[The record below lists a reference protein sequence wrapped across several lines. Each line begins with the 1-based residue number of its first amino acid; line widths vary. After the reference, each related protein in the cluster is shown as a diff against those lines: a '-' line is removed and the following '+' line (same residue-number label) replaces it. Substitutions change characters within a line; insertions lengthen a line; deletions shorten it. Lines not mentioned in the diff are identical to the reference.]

1 MAFSNMEAALDAPL
15 LRVDDASISASSVS
29 TQKRDASAGAGVFAL
44 LIALTV
50 GDIVLGAILF
60 DRFGEIYAQYLNL
73 ATAACYCVAS
83 TAAVLWR
90 RAPRAPR
97 LLVVIGVL
105 NGGGNF
111 FQAVGQPHTPGITQS
126 LLSATLSV
134 PLVLSLSLLFLGKR
148 PSRTAAGA
156 AALVVAGAACSAF
169 RSRLGASRAL
179 IDAGGEDDG
188 GAGGIVVEWY
198 AVALFAVAQL
208 IFSAERVFEES
219 VFARALEGLDA
230 TTMFCWTMWVQFVL
244 YLPLLPSQ
252 QLPALGGLTPPQI
265 LPWSATACG
274 ARSAAPRPR
283 RRVGSP
289 GCDLVNTALFFA
301 YVAVD
306 GCCYCCGLYVIKR
319 YGASAMVV
327 AGSVALPLQQVV
339 FCAPFLVGRRYA
351 ESLYG
356 ADVAA
361 LVLVLAGFVG
371 FHRLSPEARCAGGC
385 GRCGGGGAR
394 AVIDEL
400 CSLSY
405 DALDGARGAARRRR
419 AADLAA
425 FFAPHDDADEFD
437 EAWAKRASLRLECN
451 VFTLWTVDYER
462 RSVGLFPVARLL
474 NHACAPN
481 CVREQDGDDL
491 RFTAL
496 ADIPAGGA
504 LNFSYVP
511 AAYGRAAAPR
521 GLHAKP
527 TGR

>member
-90 RAPRAPR
+90 RAPRRAPAR

-134 PLVLSLSLLFLGKR
+134 PLVLFLSLLFLGKR

-198 AVALFAVAQL
+198 AVALFAFAQL

-265 LPWSATACG
+265 LPVERDGLWCTLGRTAATPAG
-274 ARSAAPRPR
+274 LDL
-283 RRVGSP
+283 P

-306 GCCYCCGLYVIKR
+306 GCCYCYGLYVIKR

-361 LVLVLAGFVG
+361 LALVLAGFVG
-371 FHRLSPEARCAGGC
+371 FHRLSPE
-385 GRCGGGGAR
+385 
-394 AVIDEL
+394 
-400 CSLSY
+400 
-405 DALDGARGAARRRR
+405 
-419 AADLAA
+419 
-425 FFAPHDDADEFD
+425 
-437 EAWAKRASLRLECN
+437 
-451 VFTLWTVDYER
+451 
-462 RSVGLFPVARLL
+462 
-474 NHACAPN
+474 
-481 CVREQDGDDL
+481 
-491 RFTAL
+491 
-496 ADIPAGGA
+496 GA
-504 LNFSYVP
+504 L
-511 AAYGRAAAPR
+511 R
-521 GLHAKP
+521 G
-527 TGR
+527 

>member
-90 RAPRAPR
+90 RAPRRAPAR

-134 PLVLSLSLLFLGKR
+134 PLVLLLSLLFLGKR

-156 AALVVAGAACSAF
+156 AALVVAGAACGAF
-169 RSRLGASRAL
+169 RSRLGASHAL

-208 IFSAERVFEES
+208 VFSAERVFEES

-265 LPWSATACG
+265 LPVERDGLMRLASI
-274 ARSAAPRPR
+274 SILR
-283 RRVGSP
+283 RLLGPQFDFLAIICSQI
-289 GCDLVNTALFFA
+289 AFFHPFFFSNNDRRA
-301 YVAVD
+301 
-306 GCCYCCGLYVIKR
+306 
-319 YGASAMVV
+319 
-327 AGSVALPLQQVV
+327 SVA
-339 FCAPFLVGRRYA
+339 FRREIHRDEVGMETA
-351 ESLYG
+351 E
-356 ADVAA
+356 
-361 LVLVLAGFVG
+361 
-371 FHRLSPEARCAGGC
+371 
-385 GRCGGGGAR
+385 
-394 AVIDEL
+394 
-400 CSLSY
+400 
-405 DALDGARGAARRRR
+405 RG
-419 AADLAA
+419 
-425 FFAPHDDADEFD
+425 
-437 EAWAKRASLRLECN
+437 
-451 VFTLWTVDYER
+451 
-462 RSVGLFPVARLL
+462 
-474 NHACAPN
+474 
-481 CVREQDGDDL
+481 
-491 RFTAL
+491 
-496 ADIPAGGA
+496 
-504 LNFSYVP
+504 P
-511 AAYGRAAAPR
+511 AAE
-521 GLHAKP
+521 KD
-527 TGR
+527 TGKKKEKEENK

>member
-1 MAFSNMEAALDAPL
+1 MPIPAGLLIAMAFSNMEAALDAPL

-60 DRFGEIYAQYLNL
+60 DRFGEMYAQYLNL

-90 RAPRAPR
+90 RAPRRAPAR

-111 FQAVGQPHTPGITQS
+111 LQAVGQPHTPGITQS

-208 IFSAERVFEES
+208 VFSAERVLEES

-265 LPWSATACG
+265 LPVERDGLWCTLGRTAATPAG
-274 ARSAAPRPR
+274 LDL
-283 RRVGSP
+283 P

-306 GCCYCCGLYVIKR
+306 GCCYCYGLYVIKR

-361 LVLVLAGFVG
+361 LALVLAGFVG
-371 FHRLSPEARCAGGC
+371 FHRLSPE
-385 GRCGGGGAR
+385 
-394 AVIDEL
+394 
-400 CSLSY
+400 
-405 DALDGARGAARRRR
+405 
-419 AADLAA
+419 
-425 FFAPHDDADEFD
+425 
-437 EAWAKRASLRLECN
+437 
-451 VFTLWTVDYER
+451 
-462 RSVGLFPVARLL
+462 
-474 NHACAPN
+474 
-481 CVREQDGDDL
+481 
-491 RFTAL
+491 
-496 ADIPAGGA
+496 GA
-504 LNFSYVP
+504 L
-511 AAYGRAAAPR
+511 R
-521 GLHAKP
+521 G
-527 TGR
+527 